1 MSCACRSDGQFQ
13 LVPKEPMND
22 LKTLLCVYGMVAAVM
37 ISVFCGVVLLKTVYN
52 TNILTVAKT

>member
-1 MSCACRSDGQFQ
+1 
-13 LVPKEPMND
+13 MND

-52 TNILTVAKT
+52 TNLLTVAKT